1 MSDITYIGET
11 NFRNKHLR
19 FGIKDKD
26 RLAHIYCIGKTGVGK
41 STLLKSMA
49 LQDILNGKGVGIIDP
64 HGDIAE
70 YLISK
75 IPDSRKKD
83 LVYIDPNDPTPLAF
97 NPIHAIHPQYHHL
110 VASGLVSAFKKIWAD
125 SWGPRLEY
133 ILRYSLLTLLWYPHG
148 TLLDIHPL
156 LTNKEFR
163 NHILSYVKDKGIY
176 AFWKDEFEKYPPTLR
191 NDAILPIL
199 NKAGIFN
206 SSQPLRAVV
215 GQKVTGFRM
224 QRVIDD
230 GKIFIANLSKGKIGE
245 ESSSLLG
252 SILVSS
258 MQMASLYRA
267 HYKEQDRTPFYLYID
282 EMQSFVT
289 LSIADVLAECRKYG
303 LSLFLAHQYIDQLD
317 ERIRSAIFGNVGTM
331 ICFRVG
337 ASDAEYLAK
346 EFHPIFKEED
356 FVSLPRFEMYLK
368 LMIDGVVSGGFSGVL
383 RGNQNIDT
391 SNLA

>member
-11 NFRNKHLR
+11 NFRNKHIR

-26 RLAHIYCIGKTGVGK
+26 RLAHIYVIGKTGVGK

-70 YLISK
+70 YLISQ
-75 IPDSRKKD
+75 IPECRKKD

-110 VASGLVSAFKKIWAD
+110 VASSLVSSFKKIWAD

-163 NHILSYVKDKGIY
+163 DHILSYVRDKGVY

-191 NDAILPIL
+191 NDAILPVL
-199 NKAGIFN
+199 NKVGIFN
-206 SSQPLRAVV
+206 SSLPLRAVV
-215 GQKVTGFRM
+215 GQKTTGFRM
-224 QRVIDD
+224 QLILDD

-337 ASDAEYLAK
+337 ASDAEYLAR
-346 EFHPIFKEED
+346 EFYPTFKEED
-356 FVSLPRFEMYLK
+356 FVRLNIYEIYVK
-368 LMIDGVVSGGFSGVL
+368 LMIDNLVSNPFSAL
-383 RGNQNIDT
+383 TLNNI
-391 SNLA
+391 